1 MTNLFTG
8 NVDTNNLYESLATT
22 SGVIFTS
29 GSKYIIQIANP
40 AYLREGDTGKGFLVN
55 TDFPIQYT
63 AGEDILYIRT
73 PRPCYVNIA
82 N

>member
-1 MTNLFTG
+1 MSNLYTG
-8 NVDTNNLYESLATT
+8 TVDTNDSYESLATI
-22 SGVIFTS
+22 SGVTFTS
-29 GSKYIIQIANP
+29 GSKYVIQIANP
-40 AYLREGDTGKGFLVN
+40 AYLREGDTGKGFSVN

-63 AGEDILYIRT
+63 AGDDTLYIRT